1 MRSKRPFHHGDRDTK
16 GSDRSQRTRQGNG
29 NTHHEHTDPFDG
41 RTDTPLADSS
51 LDDARSVGVPL
62 TVMISARLFGGVLDD
77 RLAKGTSPASSALL
91 ATRAQLI
98 VSPTH
103 RRMLA
108 ESWLSLLG
116 KAQRPT
122 VHVRSPQ
129 VPVARSTVLAAQ
141 VQIRELANALLAP
154 LVTPRGVAMASA
166 LLSDGS
172 SPIYYRESAMDLRLK
187 VQEVI
192 ARLNPLTS

>member
-1 MRSKRPFHHGDRDTK
+1 M
-16 GSDRSQRTRQGNG
+16 
-29 NTHHEHTDPFDG
+29 
-41 RTDTPLADSS
+41 
-51 LDDARSVGVPL
+51 GVPL
-62 TVMISARLFGGVLDD
+62 TAMISAHLFGGVLDD
-77 RLAKGTSPASSALL
+77 RLAKGRSPASSALL

-129 VPVARSTVLAAQ
+129 VPVARSTILAAQ
-141 VQIRELANALLAP
+141 DQIRALANALLAP
-154 LVTPRGVAMASA
+154 MVTPRGVAMANV

-172 SPIYYRESAMDLRLK
+172 SPIYYRDSAIDLRMK